1 MSSALEFE
9 FFPDRSGDAPSE
21 WVRAQLARGCI
32 VVQFYSA
39 DGNKVMR
46 RSQMSFT
53 RELVADA
60 APVLLGQVVVSEM
73 RRHTNAGEPDA

>member
-1 MSSALEFE
+1 MTTEQPLEYE
-9 FFPDRSGDAPSE
+9 YFPNPSEDYPSE
-21 WVRAQLARGCI
+21 WIRAQLARDCI

-39 DGNKVMR
+39 DGNRVMR

-60 APVLLGQVVVSEM
+60 APVLLGELVVREM
-73 RRHTNAGEPDA
+73 RRHTDVAT